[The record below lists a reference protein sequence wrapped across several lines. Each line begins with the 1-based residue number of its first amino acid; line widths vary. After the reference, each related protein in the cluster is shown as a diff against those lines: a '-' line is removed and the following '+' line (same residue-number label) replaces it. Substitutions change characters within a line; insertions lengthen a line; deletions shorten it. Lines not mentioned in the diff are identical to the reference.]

1 MAAGARQGSRKG
13 LAEAQD
19 AIQTF
24 LESAKAPAL
33 LEPGEKPFPIIEGN
47 YEIVWDGVRL
57 RLQVWDRERNW
68 SRRISALLEVKP
80 GLVTLEAERF
90 GGKTSKLQLV
100 DQERPQSRTAT
111 QKHDR
116 QWFRESLRR
125 LLSKQYPRW
134 EIAELSSEPDLQR
147 TLSPAYPRALLV
159 LGTERWAVIGAPP
172 ESDVDGALAFGLIWL
187 DYLRTRDREP
197 VKGLQIWLPEGSER
211 NTLLRL
217 RWLNPMVAHFAVHLY
232 SEEGFARTADPED
245 VGNRDTRLPVR
256 PEQSFFDLQLSGVE
270 KLEGVDVVEQ
280 GEARVVRLRGLE
292 LARAKADGLMLTFDG
307 ARRRCSA
314 SELDSLARELAK
326 RRNASADRQHPL
338 YLRSPE
344 AWLEAELRRSL
355 QALDGSLESKPVYG
369 QVPAF
374 SAGDRG
380 VMDLLAVN
388 FQKRLA
394 VIEIKASEDL
404 QLPLQALDYWMRV
417 KWHLDHGEFESK
429 GFFPGL
435 ALSREAPKLYLVAPS
450 LEWHPTTETILRYF
464 SPQIDVERIGL
475 AMDWRSRIDVAFR
488 MGR

>member
-1 MAAGARQGSRKG
+1 MAAGSRPGSRKG

-24 LESAKAPAL
+24 LASAKAPSL
-33 LEPGEKPFPIIEGN
+33 LEPGEKPFSLIQGS
-47 YEIVWDGVRL
+47 YEVFWDGARL

-68 SRRISALLEVKP
+68 SRRISALLDVKP

-90 GGKTSKLQLV
+90 GGKTGKLHLI
-100 DQERPQSRTAT
+100 DEDRPQSRTAT

-147 TLSPAYPRALLV
+147 TLSPVYPRALLK
-159 LGTERWAVIGAPP
+159 LGSERWAVIGAPP
-172 ESDVDGALAFGLIWL
+172 EADVDGALAFGLIWL
-187 DYLRTRDREP
+187 EHLRARDREP
-197 VKGLQIWLPEGSER
+197 VKGLQLWLPEGSER

-217 RWLNPMVAHFAVHLY
+217 RWLDPMVAHFAVHLY

-245 VGNRDTRLPVR
+245 VGNRDTQLPVR
-256 PEQSFFDLQLSGVE
+256 PAHSFFDSQLSGLQ
-270 KLEGVDVVEQ
+270 KLEGVDVIEQ
-280 GEARVVRLRGLE
+280 GEHRLLRLRGLE
-292 LARAKADGLMLTFDG
+292 LARAKADGFLLTFDG
-307 ARRRCSA
+307 ARRRCSVA
-314 SELDSLARELAK
+314 ELEALANELAK

-338 YLRSPE
+338 YLRNPE
-344 AWLEAELRRSL
+344 AWLEAELRRDV
-355 QALDGSLESKPVYG
+355 QAIDGSLEPGPVYG

-374 SAGDRG
+374 SGGERG
-380 VMDLLAVN
+380 VMDLLALD

-417 KWHLDHGEFESK
+417 KWHLDHGEFSTK
-429 GFFPGL
+429 GFFPGV

-464 SPQIDVERIGL
+464 SPRIDVERIGL